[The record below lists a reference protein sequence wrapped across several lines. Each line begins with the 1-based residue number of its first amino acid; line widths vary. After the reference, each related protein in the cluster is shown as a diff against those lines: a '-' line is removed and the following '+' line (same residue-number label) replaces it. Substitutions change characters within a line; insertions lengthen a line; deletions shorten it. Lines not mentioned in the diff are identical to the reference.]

1 MRFKRLMA
9 FIIHFHLIAFVS
21 MSLSNAMQTVNSQI
35 LTPFLVATM
44 LTLLLCKDYDN
55 GQSVGKRIMKLKV
68 VNEKTNE
75 DISVIKSIIRNI
87 FFTIWEIEILL
98 FLITREKRIGDYVVK
113 TKILRSENTRFLK
126 INIKSV
132 ILVLICFSVLFLL
145 LYLIINHYYSP
156 TYKLL

>member
-68 VNEKTNE
+68 VNETTNE
-75 DISVIKSIIRNI
+75 DISIMRSIIRNL
-87 FFTIWEIEILL
+87 FFPIWEVEIFV
-98 FLITREKRIGDYVVK
+98 FLITREKRIGDYVAK
-113 TKILRSENTRFLK
+113 TKVVKIENTRFLK
-126 INIKSV
+126 IDIKSV
-132 ILVLICFSVLFLL
+132 ISVLVCFSILFLL
-145 LYLIINHYYSP
+145 LYFILNHYDSP
-156 TYKLL
+156 TYRLL